1 MARVPCTHC
10 HLEFD
15 ESVMITEEEDGQPL
29 YFCCKGCQGVYHLLK
44 SEGLDTFYDK
54 LGDTKLD
61 PADKT
66 RTKKEDLER
75 FDLEGFHKKYVRTTP
90 EGFNEIH
97 LIIEGIHCS
106 ACVWLNEKVLHQ
118 TPGII
123 EATIN
128 YSNNKAKVV
137 WDPEQIRLSQ
147 IIETIRNIGYNAYP
161 YDPALQEE
169 RAKKMRNDYYSRIL
183 VGVFAT
189 MNIMWI
195 AIAQYAGYFSGM
207 ERSHKTILNIAEFI
221 LATPTLFYS
230 GWIFFRGAWYGLK
243 NRFVN
248 MDLLVSAGALLAYLY
263 SIYAMVTERGEVYFD
278 SVTMII
284 TFVLVGK
291 YLEVLSKRQA
301 VDTLDRII
309 GSMPTEATV
318 VREGEKALVAI
329 ENVEPGDIVELK
341 PGEKVALDGILRQ
354 GSALFDE
361 SPLTGESE
369 PVLKKEGDEILSGT
383 VCLDSVVRYE
393 VSKRAEESL
402 LHQIT
407 ELLSDSVTKKPRIE
421 QLANTISGYFSL
433 VILTVALLTFAAWLW
448 YAGSFE
454 KALIVAISVIVIA
467 CPCALGLAT
476 PMATLVGISRA
487 AKKGILFKEAALLE
501 TMAKADLLALD
512 KTGTVT
518 EGRPSVVSFHTE
530 EGFDPALLLALTE
543 GSNHPV
549 SRGVARYLK
558 ERYEELAPASLEEF
572 REHQAQGVTA
582 RTAGKELAGGNRALM
597 EALGIPCD
605 FESDETLFLFAVDG
619 RIVAEIELRDRLREG
634 AAEAIAR
641 IKAMGVRVVMLT
653 GDHEAAARRIAEEAG
668 IDEVHARL
676 LPQEKAAL
684 IDRFHQEGHIVVMA
698 GDGINDAVALAR
710 SDIAVAMGSGADIAI
725 EVSDVVLLEDRP
737 EHLADAFAISRRTF
751 RTVKQNLGFSVLYNT
766 VAVPLA
772 ILGYVNPLV
781 AALSM
786 SLSSLFV
793 VGNSMR
799 IKLEKAESSERRA

>member
-1 MARVPCTHC
+1 LARVPCTHC

-15 ESVMITEEEDGQPL
+15 ESVMITEEENGKTL
-29 YFCCKGCQGVYHLLK
+29 HFCCKGCQGVYHLLK
-44 SEGLDTFYDK
+44 SEGLESFYDK
-54 LGDTKLD
+54 LGGTRLE
-61 PADKT
+61 PADKA
-66 RTKKEDLER
+66 RKKREDLER
-75 FDLEGFHKKYVRTTP
+75 FDLEGFHRKYVRTTP
-90 EGFNEIH
+90 EGFSEIH

-118 TPGII
+118 TPGIV
-123 EATIN
+123 EASIN
-128 YSNNKAKVV
+128 YSNNKARVV
-137 WDPEQIRLSQ
+137 WDPERLKLSQ

-169 RAKKMRNDYYSRIL
+169 RARKTRNDYYSRIL

-195 AIAQYAGYFSGM
+195 AIAQYAGYFTGM
-207 ERSHKTILNIAEFI
+207 EKGHKNILNIAEFI

-248 MDLLVSAGALLAYLY
+248 MDLLVASGALLAWLY
-263 SIYAMVTERGEVYFD
+263 SVYAMITLKGEVYFD

-318 VREGEKALVAI
+318 VRDEEKALVSI
-329 ENVEPGDIVELK
+329 ENIEPGDIIELK
-341 PGEKVALDGILRQ
+341 PGEKVALDGILRT

-369 PVLKKEGDEILSGT
+369 PILKEPEDEILSGT
-383 VCLDSVVRYE
+383 ICLDSVVRYE
-393 VSKRAEESL
+393 VTKKAEESL

-407 ELLSDSVTKKPRIE
+407 ELLSDAVTKKPKIE
-421 QLANTISGYFSL
+421 QLANVISGYFSL
-433 VILTVALLTFAAWLW
+433 VILSIALLTFAGWLW

-454 KALIVAISVIVIA
+454 RALIVAISVIVIA

-487 AKKGILFKEAALLE
+487 AKRGILFKEASMLE
-501 TMAKADLLALD
+501 TLAKADLLALD

-518 EGRPSVVSFHTE
+518 EGRPSVIAFHSE
-530 EGFDPALLLALTE
+530 EGFEPALLLALVE
-543 GSNHPV
+543 SSNHPV
-549 SRGVARYLK
+549 SKGVGRFLR
-558 ERYEELAPASLEEF
+558 ERYEGIEPVTLDSVKEI
-572 REHQAQGVTA
+572 QAQGITA
-582 RTAGKELAGGNRALM
+582 LVGSRRLAGGNRALM
-597 EALGIPCD
+597 EALEIPCD
-605 FESDETLFLFAVDG
+605 IDSEETLFLFAVGD
-619 RIVAEIELRDRLREG
+619 RIVARFELRDRLRDG
-634 AAEAIAR
+634 AAEAIGR
-641 IKAMGVRVVMLT
+641 IKARGIRVVMLT
-653 GDHEAAARRIAEEAG
+653 GDHEAAARRIATEAG

-676 LPQEKAAL
+676 LPQDKAEM
-684 IDRFHQEGHIVVMA
+684 IDRFHQKGHIVVMA

-710 SDIAVAMGSGADIAI
+710 SDIAVAMGSGADIAV

-737 EHLADAFAISRRTF
+737 EHLADAFVIARRTF
-751 RTVKQNLGFSVLYNT
+751 RSVKQNLGFSVLYNT

-772 ILGYVNPLV
+772 VLGFVNPLV

-799 IKLEKAESSERRA
+799 IKLEKGDK